1 MRHRHATPTVMSQ
14 PCFHSGPAGS
24 LISRGRART
33 QRAPIKILGSVVYLA
48 SIYQPCS
55 MAPSMV
61 SRWYQSCIDRKRNGQ
76 RASDQQIPTVH

>member
-1 MRHRHATPTVMSQ
+1 MRHRHATVILSQ

-24 LISRGRART
+24 LISRART

-48 SIYQPCS
+48 SIYQPCC

-61 SRWYQSCIDRKRNGQ
+61 DGINACIDRKRNGQ

>member
-61 SRWYQSCIDRKRNGQ
+61 DGINACIDRKRNGQ